1 MLRPA
6 FGPPQG
12 EPEGATRAEFRLHA
26 DGAAVQL
33 DQAFREREAEARPFV
48 AAALARVELHE
59 LLKQLSLIRRGDA
72 DAGVAHGD
80 AHGAGVLEPRAE
92 RDAPAIGRELDG
104 VGEEVEKHLAEA
116 PAVGRDYEVV
126 GRRLDDELVPPGFKL
141 SADGVGGLL

>member
-12 EPEGATRAEFRLHA
+12 EPEGATLAELRLHA

-59 LLKQLSLIRRGDA
+59 LLKQLSLIRPGDP
-72 DAGVAHGD
+72 DAAVAPRD
-80 AHGAGVLEPRAE
+80 PPGAGGLPPRAQ
-92 RDAPAIGRELDG
+92 RDPAALGRG
-104 VGEEVEKHLAEA
+104 TYG
-116 PAVGRDYEVV
+116 
-126 GRRLDDELVPPGFKL
+126 
-141 SADGVGGLL
+141 

>member
-48 AAALARVELHE
+48 AAALTRGGLHE
-59 LLKQLSLIRRGDA
+59 LLKQLSLIRWGDP

-80 AHGAGVLEPRAE
+80 PRGAGGLQPRAE
-92 RDAPAIGRELDG
+92 REAAALRPGPDG
-104 VGEEVEKHLAEA
+104 DRK
-116 PAVGRDYEVV
+116 P
-126 GRRLDDELVPPGFKL
+126 
-141 SADGVGGLL
+141 

>member
-59 LLKQLSLIRRGDA
+59 LLKQLSLIRRYEGTGLGLALSKRLVELHGGTIGVESELGKGSTFWFTFPQA
-72 DAGVAHGD
+72 DSRP
-80 AHGAGVLEPRAE
+80 EPA
-92 RDAPAIGRELDG
+92 
-104 VGEEVEKHLAEA
+104 
-116 PAVGRDYEVV
+116 
-126 GRRLDDELVPPGFKL
+126 
-141 SADGVGGLL
+141 

>member
-12 EPEGATRAEFRLHA
+12 EPEGATLAELRLHA

-59 LLKQLSLIRRGDA
+59 LLKQLSLIRRGDPDA
-72 DAGVAHGD
+72 DRKSTRLNSSHRCISYAVFCLKKKNTTTRTPNAH
-80 AHGAGVLEPRAE
+80 PRHC
-92 RDAPAIGRELDG
+92 L
-104 VGEEVEKHLAEA
+104 
-116 PAVGRDYEVV
+116 
-126 GRRLDDELVPPGFKL
+126 PG
-141 SADGVGGLL
+141 S

>member
-48 AAALARVELHE
+48 AAALARGELPE
-59 LLKQLSLIRRGDA
+59 LLKQLSLIRRGDP
-72 DAGVAHGD
+72 DAGGAHGGP
-80 AHGAGVLEPRAE
+80 HGAGVLQPRAE
-92 RDAPAIGRELDG
+92 RDAAAIRRGPDG
-104 VGEEVEKHLAEA
+104 VGKQGAEHLAE
-116 PAVGRDYEVV
+116 ES
-126 GRRLDDELVPPGFKL
+126 PG
-141 SADGVGGLL
+141 